1 MHHESQGTTPLSSA
15 AWRPRRRTALG
26 LGALAASLAGLSA
39 CGGGGGGSSVDPSE
53 KRELALPT
61 YVAPEVPEGGIVS
74 EVEGMPTIFTQ
85 PVAKEDYFQSV
96 DEAPAAGD
104 TELTSFQYLWGSPP
118 RSREDNPSWQ
128 EFEKQMG
135 VTWNPTLTAVE
146 GYADKIATTVASG
159 DIPDLTFVDPN
170 TPSGLSAMQDG
181 AFADLSEVLAGD
193 NVLQWPNLANIP
205 EGTWKATALNGHL
218 LGIPNE
224 NPYLNNLPVF
234 RKDLVELAGH
244 EDLGATADEFLQ
256 VLIDIGKLKTAH
268 GKQIWALPMLT
279 RDYHKI
285 FEWIYRAGTNWQLDD
300 SGAVINVRQTE
311 GFARALEAEA
321 TLWAEGAIHPDAFSG
336 GMTDLWANGQTAVWS
351 GSFGGIFGAG
361 LDNLLASTPEAEV
374 EWMIPPAVDGGDL
387 LVDRDDGAWGIVAIS
402 SPAAEDEE
410 RLHTLLNILSWWRAP
425 YGSKEAL
432 FIKNGV
438 EGVNFE
444 FDEDSNIV
452 ATDDEQAGVDHSA
465 LNWLGVSHSPTYTVP
480 ARQVQYAYSFRIAQE
495 TYISQAQP
503 SAVLGLTAPSA
514 SRLHAKLEQIDDDY
528 RNAIVTG
535 RKGPDAIEEYRSEWL
550 AGGGQTL
557 IDEYNELLAENS

>member
-1 MHHESQGTTPLSSA
+1 MHNDSQGSTTVPSD

-26 LGALAASLAGLSA
+26 LGALAVSLTGLSA
-39 CGGGGGGSSVDPSE
+39 CGGGGGGSTVDPSE
-53 KRELALPT
+53 KLELALPT

-85 PVAKEDYFQSV
+85 PVAKEHYFRSV
-96 DEAPAAGD
+96 DEVPGGGG
-104 TELTSFQYLWGSPP
+104 ELTSFQYLWGSPP
-118 RSREDNPSWQ
+118 RGREENASWQ

-135 VTWNPTLTAVE
+135 VTWTPTLTAVE
-146 GYADKIATTVASG
+146 GYDDKIATTVASG

-181 AFADLSEVLAGD
+181 AFADLSEILAGD
-193 NVLQWPNLANIP
+193 NVLTWPNLANIP
-205 EGTWKATALNGHL
+205 AGAWQATALNGHL

-234 RKDLVELAGH
+234 RKDLVQLAGH
-244 EDLGATADEFLQ
+244 EDLGADAEEFLQ

-268 GKQIWALPMLT
+268 GKQIWAVPMLT

-285 FEWIYRAGTNWQLDD
+285 FEWVYRAGTNWQLDD
-300 SGAVINVRQTE
+300 SGSVVNVRQTE
-311 GFARALEAEA
+311 GFAKALEAEA
-321 TLWAEGAIHPDAFSG
+321 RLWAEGAIHPDAFAG
-336 GMTDLWANGQTAVWS
+336 NLGELWGNGQTALWS

-361 LDNLLASTPEAEV
+361 LDTLLASTPEAEV
-374 EWMIPPAVDGGDL
+374 EWMIPPAVDGGEL

-402 SPAAEDEE
+402 SAAAQDEE
-410 RLHTLLNILSWWRAP
+410 RLTTLLNILNWWRSP
-425 YGSKEAL
+425 YGSTEAL

-452 ATDDEQAGVDHSA
+452 SLGDDQAGVDHSA

-480 ARQVQYAYSFRIAQE
+480 ARQREYAESFRLAQE
-495 TYISQAQP
+495 TYIRQAEP
-503 SAVLGLTAPSA
+503 SAVLGLTAPS
-514 SRLHAKLEQIDDDY
+514 SSTLNAKLDQLDADY
-528 RNAIVTG
+528 RAAIVTG
-535 RKGPDAIEEYRSEWL
+535 RKGIEAIEEYRTEWL
-550 AGGGQTL
+550 KAGGQTL
-557 IDEYNELLAENS
+557 LDEYTELLAENS